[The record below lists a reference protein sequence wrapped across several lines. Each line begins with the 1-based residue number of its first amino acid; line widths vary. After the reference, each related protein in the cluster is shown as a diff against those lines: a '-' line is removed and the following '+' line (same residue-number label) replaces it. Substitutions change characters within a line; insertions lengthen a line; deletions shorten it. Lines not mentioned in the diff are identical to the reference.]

1 MLALFGERCTYEI
14 AYGDRD
20 LIEQLD
26 TLPRREL
33 VDRFEPVLNQHK
45 PELLLLPALPDYDQD
60 HQAVFHAAHAA
71 ARPIAAQFGKWLVP
85 HVLAYEMTKLQ
96 WASEP
101 LPRFAAFTD
110 ITDVLETKLEA
121 VRRYATMLRPSPHI
135 RSLESVQRAGD
146 DPRGRDR
153 RRGRRG
159 LLGPTHDPL
168 AGRPRAGRARCR
180 PAAPTRSARAAARLA
195 AGRVA
200 SPRTVAL
207 KGRSGN
213 VASRTRPTRSRRSA
227 RSAARSRR
235 RGPGQRR
242 RVAALDRVHL
252 PQRRLGL
259 QVTGFRESLSA
270 DVKLCSCTR

>member
-1 MLALFGERCTYEI
+1 VPGSNLPQSAVVLAPHADDEAMGCSGLMAKLAAAGSRIHVVYLAVDGFHHYGLDADTTYEQRVAEIEHVLALFGERCTYQI

-26 TLPRREL
+26 RLPRREL
-33 VDRFEPVLNQHK
+33 VDRFERVLNEHR

-110 ITDVLETKLEA
+110 ITDVLETKLES

-135 RSLESVQRAGD
+135 RSLESVRALATI
-146 DPRGRDR
+146 RGAEI
-153 RRGRRG
+153 GVE
-159 LLGPTHDPL
+159 
-168 AGRPRAGRARCR
+168 
-180 PAAPTRSARAAARLA
+180 AAEAFAVL
-195 AGRVA
+195 
-200 SPRTVAL
+200 RTTL
-207 KGRSGN
+207 
-213 VASRTRPTRSRRSA
+213 
-227 RSAARSRR
+227 
-235 RGPGQRR
+235 
-242 RVAALDRVHL
+242 
-252 PQRRLGL
+252 
-259 QVTGFRESLSA
+259 
-270 DVKLCSCTR
+270 